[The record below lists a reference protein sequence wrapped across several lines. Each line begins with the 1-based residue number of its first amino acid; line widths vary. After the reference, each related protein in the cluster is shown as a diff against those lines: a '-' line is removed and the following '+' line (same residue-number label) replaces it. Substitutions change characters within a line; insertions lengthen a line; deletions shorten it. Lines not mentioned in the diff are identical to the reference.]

1 MSGNQ
6 GIKCFVHMLRYYSHR
21 ARFGQV
27 YLKEIVQT
35 KRYFANITRS
45 MYTEY
50 KNTKELDTKDN
61 YTLQYECMLLS
72 LIQSK

>member
-6 GIKCFVHMLRYYSHR
+6 GIQCFVHMLRYYSRR

-50 KNTKELDTKDN
+50 KNT
-61 YTLQYECMLLS
+61 
-72 LIQSK
+72 